1 VGGLIMKFTF
11 DYKEILARRVI
22 IEADTMAD
30 AIQEIERRINAE
42 EIVLDSEDFVS
53 GEITMPLNENLL
65 PRLRD
70 CGENVEDKDDL
81 DIVVDF
87 W

>member
-1 VGGLIMKFTF
+1 MKFTF
-11 DYKEILARRVI
+11 DYKEILTRRIV

-30 AIQEIERRINAE
+30 AIQEIERRINVE
-42 EIVLDSEDFVS
+42 EIVLDSEDSVG
-53 GEITMPLNENLL
+53 GEITMPLSENFL
-65 PRLRD
+65 PQLRD
-70 CGENVEDKDDL
+70 CGEDVEDENDL

>member
-1 VGGLIMKFTF
+1 MKFTF
-11 DYKEILARRVI
+11 DYKEILERRVV

-30 AIQEIERRINAE
+30 AIQEIERRIDAE
-42 EIVLDSEDFVS
+42 EIVLDSEDFVG
-53 GEITMPLNENLL
+53 GEITMPLNENFL
-65 PRLRD
+65 PQLRSG
-70 CGENVEDKDDL
+70 GENVEDKNDL

>member
-1 VGGLIMKFTF
+1 MEFTF
-11 DYKEILARRVI
+11 DYKEILERRIV

-42 EIVLDSEDFVS
+42 EIVLYSEDFVG
-53 GEITMPLNENLL
+53 GEITMPLEENFL
-65 PRLRD
+65 PQLRN
-70 CGENVEDKDDL
+70 CGEDMENKNNL
-81 DIVVDF
+81 HILVDF

>member
-1 VGGLIMKFTF
+1 MKFTF

-42 EIVLDSEDFVS
+42 EIVLDSKDFAG
-53 GEITMPLNENLL
+53 GEIIMPLNENFL
-65 PRLRD
+65 PQLRD
-70 CGENVEDKDDL
+70 CGEDVENKNDL

>member
-1 VGGLIMKFTF
+1 MKFTF
-11 DYKEILARRVI
+11 DYKEILERRVI

-30 AIQEIERRINAE
+30 AIQEIERRIDAE
-42 EIVLDSEDFVS
+42 EIVLDSGDFVG
-53 GEITMPLNENLL
+53 GEIIMPLNENSL
-65 PRLRD
+65 PRLRN
-70 CGENVEDKDDL
+70 CGEDVENRNDL

>member
-1 VGGLIMKFTF
+1 MKFTF
-11 DYKEILARRVI
+11 DYKEILTRRIV

-30 AIQEIERRINAE
+30 AIQEIERRIDAE
-42 EIVLDSEDFVS
+42 EIVLNSEDFVG
-53 GEITMPLNENLL
+53 GEITMPLDENSL
-65 PRLRD
+65 PQLRN
-70 CGENVEDKDDL
+70 CGEDVENKNDF

>member
-1 VGGLIMKFTF
+1 MKFTF
-11 DYKEILARRVI
+11 DYKEILTRRVT

-30 AIQEIERRINAE
+30 AIQEIERRIDAA
-42 EIVLDSEDFVS
+42 EIVLDSEDFAG
-53 GEITMPLNENLL
+53 GEITMPLCENYL
-65 PRLRD
+65 PQLRD
-70 CGENVEDKDDL
+70 CGEEIENKDCL

>member
-1 VGGLIMKFTF
+1 MKFTF
-11 DYKEILARRVI
+11 DYKEILERRII

-42 EIVLDSEDFVS
+42 EIVLDSEDFVG
-53 GEITMPLNENLL
+53 GEITMPLDENSL
-65 PRLRD
+65 PQLRN
-70 CGENVEDKDDL
+70 CGEDVGNKNDL
-81 DIVVDF
+81 DLVVDF

>member
-1 VGGLIMKFTF
+1 MKFTF
-11 DYKEILARRVI
+11 DYKETLTRRVI

-42 EIVLDSEDFVS
+42 EIVLDSEDFVG
-53 GEITMPLNENLL
+53 GEITMPLNENFL
-65 PRLRD
+65 PQLRD
-70 CGENVEDKDDL
+70 CGEDVEDKDGL

>member
-1 VGGLIMKFTF
+1 
-11 DYKEILARRVI
+11 
-22 IEADTMAD
+22 MAD

-42 EIVLDSEDFVS
+42 EIVLDSEDFVG
-53 GEITMPLNENLL
+53 GEISMPLDANFL
-65 PRLRD
+65 PQLRQ
-70 CGENVEDKDDL
+70 CGEDVEDKDCL

>member
-1 VGGLIMKFTF
+1 MKFTF
-11 DYKEILARRVI
+11 DYKEILTRRIV

-30 AIQEIERRINAE
+30 AIQQIERRIDAE
-42 EIVLDSEDFVS
+42 EIVLNSEDFVG
-53 GEITMPLNENLL
+53 GEITMPLDENSL
-65 PRLRD
+65 PQLRN
-70 CGENVEDKDDL
+70 CGEDVENKNDF

>member
-1 VGGLIMKFTF
+1 MKFTF
-11 DYKEILARRVI
+11 DYKEILTRRIV

-30 AIQEIERRINAE
+30 AIQEIERRIDTE
-42 EIVLDSEDFVS
+42 EIVLDSEDFVG
-53 GEITMPLNENLL
+53 GEITMPLDENFL
-65 PRLRD
+65 PQLRN
-70 CGENVEDKDDL
+70 CGEDVENKNDF

>member
-1 VGGLIMKFTF
+1 MKFTF
-11 DYKEILARRVI
+11 DYKETLTRRVV

-42 EIVLDSEDFVS
+42 EIVLDSEDFVG
-53 GEITMPLNENLL
+53 GEITMPLDENSL
-65 PRLRD
+65 PQLRSY
-70 CGENVEDKDDL
+70 GEDVEDKNDL
-81 DIVVDF
+81 DLVVDF